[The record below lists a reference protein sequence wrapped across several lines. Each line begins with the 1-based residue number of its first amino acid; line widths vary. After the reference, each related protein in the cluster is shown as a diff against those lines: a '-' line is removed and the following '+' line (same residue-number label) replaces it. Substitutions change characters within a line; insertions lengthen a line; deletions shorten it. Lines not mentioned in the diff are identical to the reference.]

1 MAAQPHAPR
10 SRSIAARVSKGP
22 LWIVPLALG
31 ILLILVPYLNLE
43 YSIVRQLQLAMILSL
58 LVSGLNL
65 SLGFAGELALGQ
77 VAMYAAG
84 AYTAGMLSQRGHT
97 DILLQLAAAGLAAL
111 LVGIVTGIPG
121 LRLGSWSLAMTS
133 FFLVLLLPDVIAI
146 FREETGGRNGLTG
159 ILSPTL
165 FGRMLTPEDYFM
177 VIAIVTVAWFAVM
190 RNIAVSRH
198 GTALRVLKQ
207 SPVLA
212 ASMGINVFRMKLM
225 AYALGAVPAGLA
237 GALFASL
244 DLYISPE
251 AFGFT
256 VATTILAAS
265 VLGGSASVYGAVF
278 GAFVLQFGLNQST
291 DFQKYSLVV
300 TGAFLIIGG
309 VLLTGGLSG
318 LARALWR
325 KLVAEDPAAA
335 PADRAGHA
343 DASAEDVP
351 AVPGKVLRVE
361 GVAKAFGG
369 NQALKGV
376 DLVASPGRVT
386 ALIGPNGSGKTT
398 LLNMICGFY
407 RTDAGVIA
415 LDDRQLQRMGPD
427 RVARTGV
434 ARTFQTPNIPEGITV
449 REAVMAGRY
458 AGHRATVLEAVLRLP
473 RYRRVRR
480 ADLAEA
486 DRVLDLVG
494 IRHLENAEATALP
507 LGQRRLLEVAR
518 CLISNPGV
526 LLLDE
531 TASGLDED
539 EVDRLAEVIRR
550 VRDAGGTV
558 VLVEHNFQLVLALAD
573 EIVALAHG
581 ELMAKGTPEEIQNNE
596 RVMSEYLGIDPDAP
610 SSPHVVLADVAPHKD
625 GAQR

>member
-1 MAAQPHAPR
+1 MAAQTL
-10 SRSIAARVSKGP
+10 ARRVAGGP

-31 ILLILVPYLNLE
+31 ILLILVPYFNLE

-84 AYTAGMLSQRGHT
+84 AYTAGMLSKHEHT

-111 LVGIVTGIPG
+111 LVGILTGIPG

-146 FREETGGRNGLTG
+146 FKEDTGGRNGLTG

-177 VIAIVTVAWFAVM
+177 VIATVTVAWFAVM

-278 GAFVLQFGLNQST
+278 GAFILQFGLNQST

-325 KLVAEDPAAA
+325 RLIAEDPTAA
-335 PADRAGHA
+335 PAERSAAAAA
-343 DASAEDVP
+343 DEVP
-351 AVPGKVLRVE
+351 AVPGKVLKVE

-376 DLVASPGRVT
+376 DLTATPGRVT

-473 RYRRVRR
+473 RYRKVRKG
-480 ADLAEA
+480 DLTEA

-494 IRHLENAEATALP
+494 IRHLEDAEATALP

-539 EVDRLAEVIRR
+539 EVERLAEVIRR

-558 VLVEHNFQLVLALAD
+558 VLVEHNFQLVLSLAD

-610 SSPHVVLADVAPHKD
+610 SSPHVVLADVLND
-625 GAQR
+625 GAQDGVGR

>member
-1 MAAQPHAPR
+1 MAGLPLAR
-10 SRSIAARVSKGP
+10 RIAAGP
-22 LWIVPLALG
+22 LWLVPLVLG
-31 ILLILVPYLNLE
+31 ILLILVPYFNLE

-97 DILLQLAAAGLAAL
+97 DILLQLVAAGVAAL

-133 FFLVLLLPDVIAI
+133 FFLVLLLPDVLAI
-146 FREETGGRNGLTG
+146 FREDTGGRNGLTG

-177 VIAIVTVAWFAVM
+177 VIAVVTVAWFAVM

-251 AFGFT
+251 AFSFT

-278 GAFVLQFGLNQST
+278 GAFILQFGLNQST
-291 DFQKYSLVV
+291 EFQRYSLVV

-318 LARALWR
+318 LARSLW
-325 KLVAEDPAAA
+325 KKTLGEDPAVAA
-335 PADRAGHA
+335 GAAGL
-343 DASAEDVP
+343 DARPDDEVP
-351 AVPGKVLRVE
+351 AVPGKVLKVE
-361 GVAKAFGG
+361 GVAKSFGG

-415 LDDRQLQRMGPD
+415 LDDRHLQRMGPD

-458 AGHRATVLEAVLRLP
+458 AGNRATVLEAVLRLP
-473 RYRRVRR
+473 RYRKVRK
-480 ADLAEA
+480 ADLSEA
-486 DRVLDLVG
+486 DRVLELVG
-494 IRHLENAEATALP
+494 IRHLEDAEATALP

-531 TASGLDED
+531 TASGLDEH

-558 VLVEHNFQLVLALAD
+558 VLVEHNFQLVLSLAD

-596 RVMSEYLGIDPDAP
+596 RVMAEYLGIDPDKQAGG
-610 SSPHVVLADVAPHKD
+610 V
-625 GAQR
+625 R

>member
-1 MAAQPHAPR
+1 MAAQTLAR
-10 SRSIAARVSKGP
+10 RIAGGP

-31 ILLILVPYLNLE
+31 ILLILVPYFNLE

-84 AYTAGMLSQRGHT
+84 AYTAGLLSLHGHT
-97 DILLQLAAAGLAAL
+97 DIVLQLVAAGVAAL
-111 LVGIVTGIPG
+111 LVGVVTGIPG

-146 FREETGGRNGLTG
+146 FREDTGGRNGLSG

-165 FGRMLTPEDYFM
+165 FGRLLTPEDYFM
-177 VIAIVTVAWFAVM
+177 VIAIVTVGWFAVM

-251 AFGFT
+251 AFSFT
-256 VATTILAAS
+256 VATTILASS

-278 GAFVLQFGLNQST
+278 GAFILQFGLNQST

-325 KLVAEDPAAA
+325 RLVAEDLSTAAERSERSVSA
-335 PADRAGHA
+335 AD
-343 DASAEDVP
+343 EVP
-351 AVPGKVLRVE
+351 AVPGKVLKVE

-376 DLVASPGRVT
+376 DLTATPGRVT

-473 RYRRVRR
+473 RYRKVRKG
-480 ADLAEA
+480 DLSEA

-539 EVDRLAEVIRR
+539 EVERLAEVIRR

-558 VLVEHNFQLVLALAD
+558 VLVEHNFQLVLSLAD

-610 SSPHVVLADVAPHKD
+610 ASAHVVLADVLTD
-625 GAQR
+625 GAAEGADR

>member
-1 MAAQPHAPR
+1 MAALPL
-10 SRSIAARVSKGP
+10 ARRVAGGP
-22 LWIVPLALG
+22 LWVVPLALG
-31 ILLILVPYLNLE
+31 IVLILVPHFDLE

-65 SLGFAGELALGQ
+65 SLGYAGELALGQ

-133 FFLVLLLPDVIAI
+133 FFLVLLLPDVLAI
-146 FREETGGRNGLTG
+146 FREDTGGRNGLTG

-177 VIAIVTVAWFAVM
+177 VIAVVTVAWFAVM

-198 GTALRVLKQ
+198 GTALRVLKK

-212 ASMGINVFRMKLM
+212 SSMGINVFRMKLL

-251 AFGFT
+251 AFSFT

-265 VLGGSASVYGAVF
+265 VLGGSASVYGAIF

-291 DFQKYSLVV
+291 DFQRYSLVV
-300 TGAFLIIGG
+300 TGAFLILGG

-325 KLVAEDPAAA
+325 RLTIPADPAA
-335 PADRAGHA
+335 PADSAGA
-343 DASAEDVP
+343 AGRSARPDDVP

-361 GVAKAFGG
+361 GVTKAFGG

-376 DLVASPGRVT
+376 DLTASPGRVT

-415 LDDRQLQRMGPD
+415 LDDRQLQRMRPD

-458 AGHRATVLEAVLRLP
+458 SGHRVSVLEAVLRLP

-494 IRHLENAEATALP
+494 IRHLEDAEATALP

-539 EVDRLAEVIRR
+539 EVERLAEVIRR

-558 VLVEHNFQLVLALAD
+558 VLVEHNFQLVLSLAD

-581 ELMAKGTPEEIQNNE
+581 ELMARGTPEEIQNDE
-596 RVMSEYLGIDPDAP
+596 RVMSEYLGVDLDAP
-610 SSPHVVLADVAPHKD
+610 ASARVVLADVAPPQE
-625 GAQR
+625 GAGR

>member
-1 MAAQPHAPR
+1 MTVAAQSLAR
-10 SRSIAARVSKGP
+10 RIAGGP
-22 LWIVPLALG
+22 LWIVPLVLG
-31 ILLILVPYLNLE
+31 ILLILVPYFNLE

-84 AYTAGMLSQRGHT
+84 AYTAGLLSVHGHT
-97 DILLQLAAAGLAAL
+97 DILLQLVAAGVAAL
-111 LVGIVTGIPG
+111 LVGVVTGIPG

-146 FREETGGRNGLTG
+146 FREDTGGRNGLTG
-159 ILSPTL
+159 LLSPTL
-165 FGRMLTPEDYFM
+165 FGRVLTPEDYFM

-251 AFGFT
+251 AFSFT
-256 VATTILAAS
+256 VATTILASS

-325 KLVAEDPAAA
+325 RMLAEDPVA
-335 PADRAGHA
+335 PAERAVAA
-343 DASAEDVP
+343 DDEVP

-376 DLVASPGRVT
+376 DLTATPGRVT

-473 RYRRVRR
+473 RYRKVRKG
-480 ADLAEA
+480 DLAEA

-539 EVDRLAEVIRR
+539 EVERLAEVIRR

-558 VLVEHNFQLVLALAD
+558 VLVEHNFQLVLSLAD

-596 RVMSEYLGIDPDAP
+596 RVMSEYLGIDPDKPAAQ
-610 SSPHVVLADVAPHKD
+610 HVVLADVID
-625 GAQR
+625 GAQDGAER

>member
-1 MAAQPHAPR
+1 MAAPAL
-10 SRSIAARVSKGP
+10 ARRVAGGP

-31 ILLILVPYLNLE
+31 IVLILVPYFNLE

-84 AYTAGMLSQRGHT
+84 AYTAGLLSVHGHT
-97 DILLQLAAAGLAAL
+97 DIALQLVAAGLAAL
-111 LVGIVTGIPG
+111 LVGVLTGIPG

-146 FREETGGRNGLTG
+146 FKEDTGGRNGLSG

-278 GAFVLQFGLNQST
+278 GAFILQFGLNQST

-300 TGAFLIIGG
+300 TGAFLIVGG

-325 KLVAEDPAAA
+325 RVLAEDPTAA
-335 PADRAGHA
+335 PADRATAG
-343 DASAEDVP
+343 DEVP
-351 AVPGKVLRVE
+351 AVPGKVLKVE

-376 DLVASPGRVT
+376 DLTATPGRVT

-473 RYRRVRR
+473 RYRKVRR
-480 ADLAEA
+480 GDLLEA

-539 EVDRLAEVIRR
+539 EVERLAEVIRR

-558 VLVEHNFQLVLALAD
+558 VLVEHNFQLVLSLAD

-610 SSPHVVLADVAPHKD
+610 SAPHVVLADVLDDAVAE
-625 GAQR
+625 GADR

>member
-1 MAAQPHAPR
+1 MPLATGAG
-10 SRSIAARVSKGP
+10 SLAARLNRGP
-22 LWIVPLALG
+22 LWLVPLALG
-31 ILLILVPYLNLE
+31 IVLILVPFFDLE

-65 SLGFAGELALGQ
+65 SLGYAGELALGQ

-97 DILLQLAAAGLAAL
+97 DILLQLAAAGCAAL

-133 FFLVLLLPDVIAI
+133 FFLVLLLPDVLAI
-146 FREETGGRNGLTG
+146 FREDTGGRNGLTG

-177 VIAIVTVAWFAVM
+177 VIAVVTVAWFAVM

-198 GTALRVLKQ
+198 GTALRVLKK

-212 ASMGINVFRMKLM
+212 ASMGINVFRLKLL

-251 AFGFT
+251 AFSFT
-256 VATTILAAS
+256 VATTILASS

-278 GAFVLQFGLNQST
+278 GAFILQFGLNQST

-300 TGAFLIIGG
+300 TGAFLILGG

-318 LARALWR
+318 LARTLWR
-325 KLVAEDPAAA
+325 RLTVADRVDAAA
-335 PADRAGHA
+335 DRPGVP
-343 DASAEDVP
+343 DALSEAVP

-361 GVAKAFGG
+361 GVAKSFGG

-376 DLVASPGRVT
+376 DLTAQPGRVT

-415 LDDRQLQRMGPD
+415 LDDQQLQRKGPD

-494 IRHLENAEATALP
+494 IRHLEDAEATALP

-539 EVDRLAEVIRR
+539 EVERLAAVIRR

-558 VLVEHNFQLVLALAD
+558 VLVEHNFQLVLSLAD

-581 ELMAKGTPEEIQNNE
+581 ELMARGTPEEIQNDE

-610 SSPHVVLADVAPHKD
+610 SSPHVVLADVAP
-625 GAQR
+625 AQEGMDR

>member
-1 MAAQPHAPR
+1 MAAPAL
-10 SRSIAARVSKGP
+10 ARRVAGGP

-31 ILLILVPYLNLE
+31 IVLILVPYFNLE

-84 AYTAGMLSQRGHT
+84 AYTAGLLSVHGHT
-97 DILLQLAAAGLAAL
+97 DIALQLVAAGLAAL
-111 LVGIVTGIPG
+111 LVGVLTGIPG

-146 FREETGGRNGLTG
+146 FKEDTGGRNGLSG

-278 GAFVLQFGLNQST
+278 GAFILQFGLNQST

-300 TGAFLIIGG
+300 TGAFLIVGG

-325 KLVAEDPAAA
+325 RVLAEDPTAA
-335 PADRAGHA
+335 PADRAATAG
-343 DASAEDVP
+343 DEVP
-351 AVPGKVLRVE
+351 AVPGKVLKVE

-376 DLVASPGRVT
+376 DLTATPGRVT

-473 RYRRVRR
+473 RYRKVRR
-480 ADLAEA
+480 GDLLEA

-539 EVDRLAEVIRR
+539 EVERLAEVIRR

-558 VLVEHNFQLVLALAD
+558 VLVEHNFQLVLSLAD

-610 SSPHVVLADVAPHKD
+610 SAPHVVLADVLDDAVAE
-625 GAQR
+625 GADR

>member
-1 MAAQPHAPR
+1 MAAPAL
-10 SRSIAARVSKGP
+10 ARRVAGGP
-22 LWIVPLALG
+22 LWTVPLALG
-31 ILLILVPYLNLE
+31 IVLILVPYFNLE

-84 AYTAGMLSQRGHT
+84 AYTAGLLSVHGHT
-97 DILLQLAAAGLAAL
+97 DIALQLVAAGLAAL
-111 LVGIVTGIPG
+111 LVGVLTGIPG

-146 FREETGGRNGLTG
+146 FKEDTGGRNGLSG

-278 GAFVLQFGLNQST
+278 GAFILQFGLNQST

-300 TGAFLIIGG
+300 TGAFLIVGG

-325 KLVAEDPAAA
+325 RVLAEDPTAA
-335 PADRAGHA
+335 PADRAATAG
-343 DASAEDVP
+343 DEVP
-351 AVPGKVLRVE
+351 AVPGKVLKVE

-376 DLVASPGRVT
+376 DLTATPGRVT

-473 RYRRVRR
+473 RYRKVRR
-480 ADLAEA
+480 GDLLEA

-539 EVDRLAEVIRR
+539 EVERLAEVIRR

-558 VLVEHNFQLVLALAD
+558 VLVEHNFQLVLSLAD

-610 SSPHVVLADVAPHKD
+610 SAPHVVLADVLDDAVAE
-625 GAQR
+625 GADR

>member
-1 MAAQPHAPR
+1 MAAQTL
-10 SRSIAARVSKGP
+10 ARRVAGGP

-31 ILLILVPYLNLE
+31 ILLILVPYFNLE

-84 AYTAGMLSQRGHT
+84 AYTAGMLSKNGHT
-97 DILLQLAAAGLAAL
+97 DIVLQLFAAGVAAL
-111 LVGIVTGIPG
+111 LVGVVTGIPG

-146 FREETGGRNGLTG
+146 FREDTGGRNGLSG

-165 FGRMLTPEDYFM
+165 FGRLLTPEDYFM
-177 VIAIVTVAWFAVM
+177 VIAIVTVGWFAVM

-251 AFGFT
+251 AFSFT
-256 VATTILAAS
+256 VATTILASS

-325 KLVAEDPAAA
+325 RLTAEEPTV
-335 PADRAGHA
+335 PADRSAAAA
-343 DASAEDVP
+343 DEVP
-351 AVPGKVLRVE
+351 AVPGKVLKVE

-376 DLVASPGRVT
+376 DLTATPGRVT

-473 RYRRVRR
+473 RYRKVRKG
-480 ADLAEA
+480 DLSEA

-539 EVDRLAEVIRR
+539 EVERLAEVIRR

-558 VLVEHNFQLVLALAD
+558 VLVEHNFQLVLSLAD

-610 SSPHVVLADVAPHKD
+610 ASAHVVLADVLTD
-625 GAQR
+625 GAAEGADR

>member
-1 MAAQPHAPR
+1 MAAQTLAPK
-10 SRSIAARVSKGP
+10 SRSVAARVSNGP

-31 ILLILVPYLNLE
+31 ILLILVPYFNLE

-84 AYTAGMLSQRGHT
+84 AYTAGMLSKHEHT
-97 DILLQLAAAGLAAL
+97 DILLQLVAAGLAAL
-111 LVGIVTGIPG
+111 LVGVVTGIPG

-146 FREETGGRNGLTG
+146 FKEDTGGRNGLSG

-251 AFGFT
+251 AFSFT
-256 VATTILAAS
+256 VATTILASS

-278 GAFVLQFGLNQST
+278 GAFILQFGLNQST

-325 KLVAEDPAAA
+325 KLLAEDPTAA
-335 PADRAGHA
+335 PADRSAA
-343 DASAEDVP
+343 ASEEVP
-351 AVPGKVLRVE
+351 AVPGKVLKVE

-376 DLVASPGRVT
+376 DLTAAPGRVT

-473 RYRRVRR
+473 RYRRVRK
-480 ADLAEA
+480 ADLIEA

-539 EVDRLAEVIRR
+539 EVERLAEVIRR

-558 VLVEHNFQLVLALAD
+558 VLVEHNFQLVLSLAD

-610 SSPHVVLADVAPHKD
+610 SAPHVVLADVLNDGVQD
-625 GAQR
+625 GAGR

>member
-1 MAAQPHAPR
+1 MANLPL
-10 SRSIAARVSKGP
+10 ARRLSGGP

-31 ILLILVPYLNLE
+31 ILLILVPHFNLE

-97 DILLQLAAAGLAAL
+97 DILLQLVAAGFAAL
-111 LVGIVTGIPG
+111 LVGLVTGIPG

-133 FFLVLLLPDVIAI
+133 FFLVLLLPDVLAI
-146 FREETGGRNGLTG
+146 FRDDTGGRNGLSG

-165 FGRMLTPEDYFM
+165 FGKLLSPDDYFM

-198 GTALRVLKQ
+198 GTALRVLKK

-212 ASMGINVFRMKLM
+212 ASMGINVFRMKLL

-251 AFGFT
+251 AFSFS

-291 DFQKYSLVV
+291 EFQKYSLVV

-309 VLLTGGLSG
+309 VLLTGGLTG
-318 LARALWR
+318 LARSLWR
-325 KLVAEDPAAA
+325 KAVGEDPAVSASA
-335 PADRAGHA
+335 PADAA
-343 DASAEDVP
+343 AAEDVP

-415 LDDRQLQRMGPD
+415 LDDKQLQRMGPD
-427 RVARTGV
+427 AVARTGV

-473 RYRRVRR
+473 RYRKVRKG
-480 ADLAEA
+480 DLAEA

-539 EVDRLAEVIRR
+539 EVERLAEVIRR

-558 VLVEHNFQLVLALAD
+558 VLVEHNFQLVLSLAD

-610 SSPHVVLADVAPHKD
+610 EAPHVVLADVAPHTPE
-625 GAQR
+625 GAER

>member
-1 MAAQPHAPR
+1 MTL
-10 SRSIAARVSKGP
+10 ARRLEGKP
-22 LWIVPLALG
+22 LWLVPLALG
-31 ILLILVPYLNLE
+31 ILLILVPHLGLE
-43 YSIVRQLQLAMILSL
+43 FSIVRQLQLAMILAL

-65 SLGFAGELALGQ
+65 SLGFAGELAMGQ
-77 VAMYAAG
+77 VAMYAGG
-84 AYTAGMLSQRGHT
+84 AYTAGMLSRAGHT
-97 DILLQLAAAGLAAL
+97 DILLQLVAGGAVAL
-111 LVGIVTGIPG
+111 VVGIVTGVPG

-133 FFLVLLLPDVIAI
+133 FFLVLLLPDVLSI
-146 FREETGGRNGLTG
+146 FREDTGGRNGLTG

-165 FGRMLTPEDYFM
+165 FGHLLDPDEYFM
-177 VIAIVTVAWFAVM
+177 VIAVVTVVWFAVM
-190 RNIAVSRH
+190 RNIVVSRH

-212 ASMGINVFRMKLM
+212 RSMGINVFRMKLL

-244 DLYISPE
+244 DLYVSPE
-251 AFGFT
+251 AFAFG

-265 VLGGSASVYGAVF
+265 VLGGSASVYGAVV
-278 GAFVLQFGLNQST
+278 GAFILQFGLNAST
-291 DFQKYSLVV
+291 DFQTYSLLV

-309 VLLTGGLSG
+309 VLLTGGLAG
-318 LARALWR
+318 LARSLWKRITHGGQPGTPSEDALT
-325 KLVAEDPAAA
+325 AQMP
-335 PADRAGHA
+335 P
-343 DASAEDVP
+343 
-351 AVPGKVLRVE
+351 VPGQRLVVE
-361 GVAKAFGG
+361 GISKAFGG
-369 NQALKGV
+369 NQALSQV
-376 DLVASPGRVT
+376 DLTAEPGRVT

-407 RTDAGVIA
+407 KTDAGRIS
-415 LDDRQLQRMGPD
+415 LDGRELQGFGSD
-427 RVARTGV
+427 KVARAGV

-458 AGHRATVLEAVLRLP
+458 SGHRATVLEAVLRLP

-480 ADLAEA
+480 EDLAEA
-486 DRVLDLVG
+486 DRVLDMVG
-494 IRHLENAEATALP
+494 IRHLEDVEAVALP

-531 TASGLDED
+531 VASGLDED
-539 EVDRLAEVIRR
+539 EVQRLADMIRR

-558 VLVEHNFQLVLALAD
+558 LLVEHNFQLVLSLAD

-581 ELMAKGTPEEIQNNE
+581 QLMARGTPAEIENNP
-596 RVMSEYLGIDPDAP
+596 RVMSEYLGVDPDAHQGGP
-610 SSPHVVLADVAPHKD
+610 ATMADVID
-625 GAQR
+625 GHTPVGAGEDK

>member
-1 MAAQPHAPR
+1 MAGLPLAR
-10 SRSIAARVSKGP
+10 RIAAGP
-22 LWIVPLALG
+22 LWLVPLAAG
-31 ILLILVPYLNLE
+31 ILLILVPYFNLE

-97 DILLQLAAAGLAAL
+97 DIVLQLVAAGVAAL
-111 LVGIVTGIPG
+111 LVGILTGIPG

-133 FFLVLLLPDVIAI
+133 FFLVLLLPDVLAI
-146 FREETGGRNGLTG
+146 FREDTGGRNGLTG

-251 AFGFT
+251 AFSFT

-278 GAFVLQFGLNQST
+278 GAFILQFGLNQST
-291 DFQKYSLVV
+291 EFQRYSLVV

-318 LARALWR
+318 LARSLWKR
-325 KLVAEDPAAA
+325 AVGEEPAVAADKDAAQ
-335 PADRAGHA
+335 PD
-343 DASAEDVP
+343 EVP
-351 AVPGKVLRVE
+351 AVPGKVLKVE
-361 GVAKAFGG
+361 GVAKSFGG

-473 RYRRVRR
+473 RYRKVRR

-494 IRHLENAEATALP
+494 IRHLEDAEATALP

-539 EVDRLAEVIRR
+539 EVERLAEVIRR

-558 VLVEHNFQLVLALAD
+558 VLVEHNFQLVLSLAD

-610 SSPHVVLADVAPHKD
+610 AAPHVVLADVID
-625 GAQR
+625 GAQDGAER